1 MSWRSWLFP
10 NSPGVQAEKVLHE
23 TASARLTANTSACAK
38 MSLQAHTEARRYN
51 FAQLAECARYRVPV
65 WRRPAI

>member
-23 TASARLTANTSACAK
+23 TASARLTANTSACAR
-38 MSLQAHTEARRYN
+38 MSLQARCQCWRSSR
-51 FAQLAECARYRVPV
+51 FLPMPV
-65 WRRPAI
+65 M